1 VRDFVLS
8 ALAFL
13 MNEEP
18 EIVLKTL
25 YLQGWEKRIDCFT
38 LGEGVMPDLFTF
50 NLKTQTQINE
60 TTF

>member
-1 VRDFVLS
+1 
-8 ALAFL
+8 